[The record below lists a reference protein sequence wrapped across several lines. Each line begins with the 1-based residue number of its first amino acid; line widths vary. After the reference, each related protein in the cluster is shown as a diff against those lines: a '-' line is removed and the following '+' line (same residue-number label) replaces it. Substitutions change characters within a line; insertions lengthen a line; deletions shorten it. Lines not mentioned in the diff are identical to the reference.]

1 MSTFE
6 FDATYRAADG
16 LYAHDPFAPDV
27 AIDPRGDVAVTDGWH
42 VITGKTGQHGYSGA
56 IMHPSEFADDA
67 MILRWAQDA
76 GATHFAIVEVRDEDG
91 NYPDGDPIG
100 WAVAYI

>member
-6 FDATYRAADG
+6 FDSTYRAADG
-16 LYAHDPFAPDV
+16 LYAGNPFPPDV
-27 AIDPRGDVAVTDGWH
+27 AVDPRGDVTVSGGWR

-56 IMHPSEFADDA
+56 IMHQSETADDA
-67 MILRWAQDA
+67 TILRWVQDA

-91 NYPDGDPIG
+91 DYPGGDPIG